1 MWVCGSGVSF
11 RYRFSEDLFIVA
23 ALVAFIVER
32 RGRCA
37 QLPAIVSVLLGGN
50 IFTLNIHCE
59 D

>member
-1 MWVCGSGVSF
+1 VCGSGVSF

-50 IFTLNIHCE
+50 NFTLNIHCE